1 MTGIAFIPCCQ
12 ALVKRKMMYF
22 KRKLQQEDA
31 PANSAGGGAIAG
43 IGVGPQGE
51 PGISRS
57 VMKKY
62 KKRNDS
68 GKEAQEIELSLMK
81 RNTPLQ
87 EMIRRTISDKA
98 IADAATRGDEALNK
112 KYKYGTVKGGVS
124 PLAYK
129 RREQGFG
136 SQANFNS
143 AKAAIISKN
152 RGESPKAQDT
162 AVHKGWGKTVDQTP
176 APDPTKQKARKKLQ
190 KTPFYSLSKDE
201 QEKDT
206 VLRKA
211 VVKEENHVT
220 GTFAG
225 QTTFV
230 VPSNIFHEA
239 RMSKK
244 KGKHWRTYIG
254 EDDHWKHIREYAMNN
269 PKKAVI
275 LQDKNTGSMCYAR
288 YGSK

>member
-1 MTGIAFIPCCQ
+1 
-12 ALVKRKMMYF
+12 MYF

-31 PANSAGGGAIAG
+31 PANSVGGSAIAG

-68 GKEAQEIELSLMK
+68 GKESQEIELSLMK
-81 RNTPLQ
+81 RNTP
-87 EMIRRTISDKA
+87 MA
-98 IADAATRGDEALNK
+98 
-112 KYKYGTVKGGVS
+112 
-124 PLAYK
+124 
-129 RREQGFG
+129 
-136 SQANFNS
+136 
-143 AKAAIISKN
+143 
-152 RGESPKAQDT
+152 
-162 AVHKGWGKTVDQTP
+162 
-176 APDPTKQKARKKLQ
+176 
-190 KTPFYSLSKDE
+190 
-201 QEKDT
+201 
-206 VLRKA
+206 
-211 VVKEENHVT
+211 EETCDHVT

>member
-1 MTGIAFIPCCQ
+1 MTGIAFIPLCQ

-31 PANSAGGGAIAG
+31 PANSAGSGAIAG

-68 GKEAQEIELSLMK
+68 GKEAQETELSLMK
-81 RNTPLQ
+81 R
-87 EMIRRTISDKA
+87 
-98 IADAATRGDEALNK
+98 
-112 KYKYGTVKGGVS
+112 
-124 PLAYK
+124 
-129 RREQGFG
+129 
-136 SQANFNS
+136 
-143 AKAAIISKN
+143 
-152 RGESPKAQDT
+152 
-162 AVHKGWGKTVDQTP
+162 
-176 APDPTKQKARKKLQ
+176 
-190 KTPFYSLSKDE
+190 KTPMME
-201 QEKDT
+201 ET
-206 VLRKA
+206 
-211 VVKEENHVT
+211 KECKT

-254 EDDHWKHIREYAMNN
+254 EDDHWKHIREYAMKN

-275 LQDKNTGSMCYAR
+275 LQDENTGSMCYAR